1 MQLVSALR
9 RLRFKEDA
17 ALPYGVGVMEL
28 RGLGDK
34 TPAPR
39 SADLPREAGRSAR
52 SGRSTQ
58 TGQSLALWPE
68 TPAADLSGSA
78 DPPGTT
84 VGREAEPGHLPGPA
98 RSRLVTAAVFRGV
111 LGKGL
116 W

>member
-98 RSRLVTAAVFRGV
+98 RSRLVTAAAFRGV